1 MIPLRLRKPSEAFF
15 TPFDAIIILNFEISN
30 YLINFEALTFQ
41 INKITVT
48 MKLKQSFLATAIL
61 SLLMFSMTGCFG
73 GGDKLDVELIPV
85 KTSKDANWSMVSSDG
100 TIVYDS
106 EFKNDVYAC
115 VNGVFCAENSNGG
128 YTLYTAGDKS
138 PEEVPGCDSLLY
150 VGIMNDGLI
159 PVTFPDSRITLINNK
174 GEKEVELTPKENMEI
189 VASHTCFQSG
199 LLAVQFENQ
208 KWGFVNTKGEL
219 VIKPKYSNVQCFV
232 DGYAVT
238 AADEGDFNSNSEV
251 IGTNGETLFK
261 IKDKYKVETAFI
273 KNHMVVKDEDGR
285 FSVLDE
291 KGEATKLPD
300 RIDKVLTFNG
310 NYIIFESDDRQMGV
324 MDIKGETL
332 IRAKYYGL
340 AFASED
346 TFWAKKTNDSDIIKL
361 DDKGETILTL
371 NYKEMSTAT
380 PDFGLF
386 AKDGNTFVLIDGDGE
401 IQGKEDF
408 YRFCDQLSP
417 SQEIKSD
424 YFDFSGT
431 ISRIA
436 EMISDNGACGL
447 TFGQTPDKIFHDET
461 PIYTDNNIK
470 AINSKITGNSSGE
483 IIPLACFSTYPT
495 MPDGSGYAWNTEAKL
510 TAVQIDVTATRNLK
524 KENYDSLVKAI
535 GAKGFKSVKNEM
547 IPDTEIMATLMEKG
561 NEAVLV
567 QFQEDGNSIVVYV
580 ISKTLA
586 PLAMETLEGMFADN
600 TNPVKAEAD
609 SGSDYR
615 AMVTGRKLTAQ
626 DLAPYSK
633 AELRLMRNTIFAI
646 HGHKF
651 QSEDLQQYF
660 SQFPWY
666 RPTVTEVPE
675 DELSEIEKYNVTF
688 LQKYE

>member
-1 MIPLRLRKPSEAFF
+1 M
-15 TPFDAIIILNFEISN
+15 TLNFEILN
-30 YLINFEALTFQ
+30 YLITFGALLTFK
-41 INKITVT
+41 INQTIYT
-48 MKLKQSFLATAIL
+48 MKFKQSLLATALL
-61 SLLMFSMTGCFG
+61 SLLLISMTGCFG
-73 GGDKLDVELIPV
+73 GGDKLNVELMPV
-85 KTSKDANWSMVSSDG
+85 KTSENGNWSMLAPDG

-106 EFKNDVYAC
+106 EFKEKVYPC
-115 VNGVFCAENSNGG
+115 VNGVFPAENDEGG
-128 YTLYTAGDKS
+128 YTLYTTGSKS
-138 PEEVPGCDSLLY
+138 PEKVPGCDSLLH
-150 VGIMNDGLI
+150 VGIMNNGLI
-159 PVTFPDSRITLINNK
+159 PVTFPDSRITLINK
-174 GEKEVELTPKENMEI
+174 DGEKEVELTPKEKMEI
-189 VASHTCFQSG
+189 VASQPYFQSG

-208 KWGFVNTKGEL
+208 KWGFVNTKGDL
-219 VIKPKYSNVQCFV
+219 VVKPKYSNVQCFA
-232 DGYAVT
+232 DGYAVV
-238 AADEGDFNSNSEV
+238 AAGEGDLNSNPEVEV
-251 IGTNGETLFK
+251 IDTNGETLFK
-261 IKDKYKVETAFI
+261 IKDKYTVETSFL
-273 KNHMVVKDEDGR
+273 KNHIVVKDEDGR

-300 RIDKVLTFNG
+300 KINRVLSFNG
-310 NYIIFESDDRQMGV
+310 KYILFESGEHQMGV
-324 MDIKGETL
+324 MNIEGETL

-340 AFASED
+340 VFASED

-408 YRFCDQLSP
+408 YRFCDRLSP

-495 MPDGSGYAWNTEAKL
+495 MPDGSGYSWNTEAKL
-510 TAVQIDVTATRNLK
+510 TAVQIDVTATRKLK

-580 ISKTLA
+580 ISKTLD

-600 TNPVKAEAD
+600 TNPVNAEAD

-646 HGHKF
+646 HGRKF

-675 DELSEIEKYNVTF
+675 YELSEIEKYNITF
-688 LQKYE
+688 LRKYE